1 MKTYARREAERQAR
15 QAGALTSPLMLVGWH
30 FLSALSA
37 FFICLRELLSC
48 RRRRLLNILAHRART
63 ADDDDAELSSL

>member
-1 MKTYARREAERQAR
+1 
-15 QAGALTSPLMLVGWH
+15 MLVGWH

-63 ADDDDAELSSL
+63 AADDDAELSSL